1 MSVETEF
8 LYSWSTS
15 PKDAGLSEEGYEQVR
30 LIIRAV
36 QTKRQDITW
45 PARVVVNWTTVDM
58 APVGIKDQVG
68 IILSF
73 RDDID
78 ANRREIVKLEFRFPK
93 QGVPNFSAQKYLDS
107 IPKM

>member
-15 PKDAGLSEEGYEQVR
+15 TKDEGLSAEGYEQVR
-30 LIIRAV
+30 LIIQAV

-58 APVGIKDQVG
+58 ALAGIKDQVG
-68 IILSF
+68 IVLSF

-78 ANRREIVKLEFRFPK
+78 PNHRELVKLEFRFPK
-93 QGVPNFSAQKYLDS
+93 QGVPNFSAKKYLDS
-107 IPKM
+107 VPKM